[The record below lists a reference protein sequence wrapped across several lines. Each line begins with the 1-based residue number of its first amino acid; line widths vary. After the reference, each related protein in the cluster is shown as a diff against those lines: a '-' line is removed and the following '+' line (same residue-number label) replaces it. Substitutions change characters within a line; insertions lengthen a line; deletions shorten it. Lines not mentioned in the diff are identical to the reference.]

1 MMTLFNKLFVY
12 IFSSGGPTFV
22 CRNGQEIEA
31 YKRCNGE
38 DDCSGGE
45 DEDDCPPG
53 SGSGPGS
60 GTGPGSGSGYGEAY
74 FLNIYVFMCSYV
86 SV

>member
-1 MMTLFNKLFVY
+1 M
-12 IFSSGGPTFV
+12 SSTNHFCCLDGPTFV

-38 DDCSGGE
+38 DDCSEGE

-53 SGSGPGS
+53 SG
-60 GTGPGSGSGYGEAY
+60 TGPGSGMGSSYGW
-74 FLNIYVFMCSYV
+74 
-86 SV
+86 